1 MANGPPPAPIG
12 TVGVGYAVVDE
23 TVDELFDVTTD
34 DFDVVVEYFVEVDDA
49 FVLVVLCFIVETR
62 L

>member
-23 TVDELFDVTTD
+23 TVDEIFDVTTD
-34 DFDVVVEYFVEVDDA
+34 DFDVVVEHFVEVDDA
-49 FVLVVLCFIVETR
+49 FVVVVLFFVVETR